1 LSGVKVTF
9 TPVAG
14 GAGTDTYLIY
24 IGTGQINALLPS
36 TVPTGNYNVTVTNGT
51 VSAPVSTQVVASK
64 PGLFTQDQS
73 GTGLA
78 VVFNYISQS
87 ESDVDRLTTGSY
99 NGSLSSP
106 AKPGQTLVAWGT
118 GIGPYAA
125 GDNTAGITHDF
136 STSEPIAAIVGGV
149 SIPVVF
155 AGLNGYAGED
165 QINFTLPANVPTGCA
180 VSLQISVNGVLSA
193 PTSISIATS
202 PSDTACVQPGYT
214 TQQLQSLD
222 QGATINAGGFSLSQ
236 TTETVPSL
244 GTYMSASIDGSF
256 SQITGFQLAATGTSS
271 VSVTTSGSC
280 MVYHVINTSTAVATG
295 HVTEF
300 DAGTVTLTGPAGTN
314 LNSQKLLETSN
325 IYSYSIGSPGQ
336 TSSSSLLPGTYTVN
350 GAGGTD
356 VGPFNTSITIGSPLT
371 LNPSLPTT
379 VTESAGLTLNWTGGN
394 SSDVVEIIGASG
406 TFTGTGN
413 SRIINLTE
421 FVCSTTAGQKTFTVP
436 ASILTQLP
444 TITAAQVAASTAE
457 GVLEVTS
464 GPTPVSF
471 NATLKK
477 DGSNIPS
484 YFSSTVG
491 IVSLPVYQ

>member
-1 LSGVKVTF
+1 
-9 TPVAG
+9 
-14 GAGTDTYLIY
+14 
-24 IGTGQINALLPS
+24 
-36 TVPTGNYNVTVTNGT
+36 
-51 VSAPVSTQVVASK
+51 
-64 PGLFTQDQS
+64 
-73 GTGLA
+73 
-78 VVFNYISQS
+78 
-87 ESDVDRLTTGSY
+87 
-99 NGSLSSP
+99 
-106 AKPGQTLVAWGT
+106 
-118 GIGPYAA
+118 
-125 GDNTAGITHDF
+125 
-136 STSEPIAAIVGGV
+136 
-149 SIPVVF
+149 
-155 AGLNGYAGED
+155 
-165 QINFTLPANVPTGCA
+165 
-180 VSLQISVNGVLSA
+180 LQN
-193 PTSISIATS
+193 
-202 PSDTACVQPGYT
+202 
-214 TQQLQSLD
+214 LD
-222 QGATINAGGFSLSQ
+222 QGGTINAGSFSLSQ
-236 TTETVPSL
+236 STETVASL
-244 GTYMSASIDGSF
+244 GTYISADIGGSF
-256 SQITGFQLAATGTSS
+256 SQITGFQLAAAGTSS

-280 MVYHVINTSTAVATG
+280 IVYHVTATSTGGATG
-295 HVTEF
+295 HVTDF

-371 LNPSLPTT
+371 LNPALPTT